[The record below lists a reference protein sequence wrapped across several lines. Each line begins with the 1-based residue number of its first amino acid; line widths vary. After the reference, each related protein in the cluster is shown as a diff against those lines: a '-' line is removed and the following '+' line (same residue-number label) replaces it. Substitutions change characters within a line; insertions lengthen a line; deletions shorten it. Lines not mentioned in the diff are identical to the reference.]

1 MSYHIAKPSKKLMP
15 FIKQFWGV
23 QNCTGPGTQ
32 STMRIVPCGLPELT
46 FYFGDEPKIQ
56 SPGKQYPGRS
66 FFSGQQQGFYDIE
79 IPSNLHMFA
88 ITFQPAALLPLCKLP
103 VNELLNNY
111 VSLNDLLRNDAN
123 VLEQRL
129 FEAADFEQRTRITE
143 EFIEKKLCANIS
155 DYALA
160 RIEDSMQHIHS
171 FRGRIGLDVLASKA
185 CLSRKQYERTFLKY
199 VGIPPGQFLKIIR
212 FQHAVYLRQ
221 KKYGKS
227 FTSLAYECGYFDQA
241 HMNNDFKQLTGLT
254 PRQFFADCDA
264 YSDYFS

>member
-1 MSYHIAKPSKKLMP
+1 MP

-23 QNCTGPGTQ
+23 QNCTGPGAQ
-32 STMRIVPCGLPELT
+32 STMRIVPSGLTELT
-46 FYFGDEPKIQ
+46 FYFADEPTIQ

-66 FFSGQQQGFYDIE
+66 FFSGQQQGFYDIK

-103 VNELLNNY
+103 ISELLNNY

-143 EFIEKKLCANIS
+143 EFIEKKLCGNVS

-160 RIEDSMQHIHS
+160 RIEDSMQHIHL
-171 FRGRIGLDVLASKA
+171 FKGRIGLDVLASKA

-221 KKYGKS
+221 KNFDKS